1 MHVFDE
7 RVRLMRHWADQLRQ
21 RQVQLLVVAVPDKSR
36 IEADRLCG
44 LPASQPMRRVLDD
57 WQRALQA
64 QGVPFVDLRPAL
76 SGAAEPMFF
85 RTDVHMNAQGAQAA
99 ARRVADA
106 ALPLLGGV
114 GQQAFRVD
122 APGAPAPRM
131 GDLIVLAG
139 LEHARMGWR
148 PELERVARS
157 RSNRCAAAACWTKR
171 RLSKCCWPAAP
182 TAAAATSPNGWAW
195 DWAAKSGT

>member
-1 MHVFDE
+1 
-7 RVRLMRHWADQLRQ
+7 MRHWADQLRQ

-99 ARRVADA
+99 ARDA
-106 ALPLLGGV
+106 WPT
-114 GQQAFRVD
+114 
-122 APGAPAPRM
+122 PRC
-131 GDLIVLAG
+131 
-139 LEHARMGWR
+139 
-148 PELERVARS
+148 
-157 RSNRCAAAACWTKR
+157 RCWAASAS
-171 RLSKCCWPAAP
+171 RLSVSTRRARRRRA
-182 TAAAATSPNGWAW
+182 WAI
-195 DWAAKSGT
+195 